1 MAVASGVAA
10 TANSTGAL
18 FANTSNPPR
27 KGSCGGGLHAAV
39 NLDFGRVSGVCGLSG
54 QLGARWMQ
62 AGNADPVL

>member
-10 TANSTGAL
+10 TVNYIGAL
-18 FANTSNPPR
+18 FANTSNPLR

-39 NLDFGRVSGVCGLSG
+39 NLDFGRASGVCGLSG